1 MKINRAFIMEN
12 RTPRGSWTQA
22 QIEALGVTWPPRAGW
37 IDTVIGQELTE
48 AQVRQFQDTTTKKQ
62 AKAGNPGQLDLF

>member
-1 MKINRAFIMEN
+1 MKVTHQFIVEN

-22 QIEALGVTWPPRAGW
+22 QIEALGIVWPPRAGW
-37 IDTVIGQELTE
+37 MDKVIGHDLTE

-62 AKAGNPGQLDLF
+62 AKADNPGQFHLL